1 MAVNDPEMEKEGKQI
16 IADLAKLKYELQ
28 HDRQIMLVPVWILLE

>member
-1 MAVNDPEMEKEGKQI
+1 MVVNDPEMEKEGKQI

-28 HDRQIMLVPVWILLE
+28 HDRQIMLVPV